1 MFARALWL
9 CLLAVVA
16 TAPRSRADVYLT
28 EEQALKLA
36 FPGADRIDKRLLAL
50 TASERD
56 AIAAKLAGQDPPRV
70 FKLWIGRKGAAIVGY
85 AVIDDVL
92 GKSEPITYML
102 AVDEKLSVRSVEIL
116 AYRESRGGEVRQPD
130 WRAQFAGKDA
140 TSALRV
146 GKDIRNIAGATI
158 SCRALTDGVRRELAC
173 LSVLASGARC
183 ADTDAHDAGTTG
195 APARSRAD
203 GSAPTAAERNMS
215 VPIGESTA
223 SHAAGSAQAT
233 LVTRSRLSMGTA
245 LTIRAYVADAEA
257 GMSALEP
264 AFAEAAR
271 LDAMFTTF
279 RDESEV
285 SRLNR
290 AAGGDEQPA
299 SPELLEL
306 CAASIEKSRL
316 TQGAFDVTVG
326 PLIALWRNAA
336 DSNTAPSA
344 DEIRSA
350 RQRVG
355 WHGIELDRAHGRMRL
370 ARAGMALDFGAIGK
384 GYALDRAAAQLEA
397 RGIHAALLDFGG
409 QLLALDAP
417 PGETAWIAEVRD
429 PAHAARAL
437 TRLRLVRASISS
449 TADYERGMM
458 LRGRRIS
465 HVVDPRTGMPVEGM
479 LGASVVAPTATE
491 ADALSTALYV
501 LGFEG
506 AQRHAEVHHE
516 TALIVAEGARVART
530 PGFAALE
537 LLDEAPR

>member
-1 MFARALWL
+1 MFARSLWL

-16 TAPRSRADVYLT
+16 IAPRSRADVYLT

-50 TASERD
+50 TAGERD
-56 AIAAKLAGQDPPRV
+56 AIAAKLGGQDAPRV
-70 FKLWIGRKGAAIVGY
+70 FKLWIGRKGTAIVGY

-102 AVDEKLSVRSVEIL
+102 AVDDKLSVRSVEIL

-173 LSVLASGARC
+173 LSVIASSARC
-183 ADTDAHDAGTTG
+183 TDTDAPDAGGAG
-195 APARSRAD
+195 APSRLRAD
-203 GSAPTAAERNMS
+203 AS
-215 VPIGESTA
+215 VPIGAAPNTSAPNGENAA
-223 SHAAGSAQAT
+223 SRAAGSARAT
-233 LVTRSRLSMGTA
+233 LVTRSRLSMGTT
-245 LTIRAYVADAEA
+245 LTIRACVADAET
-257 GMSALEP
+257 GLSALEP

-271 LDAMFTTF
+271 LDAMLSTF

-290 AAGGDEQPA
+290 AAGGDAQPA
-299 SPELLEL
+299 SAELLEL
-306 CAASIEKSRL
+306 CAASIETSKL

-326 PLIALWRNAA
+326 PLIALWRSAA
-336 DSNTAPSA
+336 AGNVAPSA
-344 DEIRSA
+344 DEIR
-350 RQRVG
+350 RTRERVG
-355 WHGIELDRAHGRMRL
+355 WDGIDLDRAHGRMRL

-429 PAHAARAL
+429 PAHAARPL
-437 TRLRLVRASISS
+437 MRLRLVRASISS
-449 TADYERGMM
+449 TADYERGMT
-458 LRGRRIS
+458 LCGRRIS

-479 LGASVVAPTATE
+479 LGTSVVAPTATE

-506 AQRHAEVHHE
+506 AKRHAEAHHE
-516 TALIVAEGARVART
+516 SALIVGEGARTART

-537 LLDEAPR
+537 LADEAPR